1 MEINYETKE
10 EFIATFE
17 IEWKL
22 RKKGL
27 FKKMRSYMAI
37 YNDHIPIELDENI
50 YAYNDKDIIDIY
62 IK

>member
-1 MEINYETKE
+1 
-10 EFIATFE
+10 
-17 IEWKL
+17 
-22 RKKGL
+22 
-27 FKKMRSYMAI
+27 MRSYMAI

>member
-1 MEINYETKE
+1 MKQRKNSLLL
-10 EFIATFE
+10 FE